1 MENKNKII
9 DFLLAIFIVIG
20 LSQSCNNKTKV
31 INTFDKLIENGEFPC
46 YLLADSLHGINSRG
60 TDSWYETAYCNGEAI
75 QYDNTGRRIYDYER

>member
-31 INTFDKLIENGEFPC
+31 INTFDKLIENGE
-46 YLLADSLHGINSRG
+46 
-60 TDSWYETAYCNGEAI
+60 AI